1 MTDMQ
6 IVAHRINTVERL
18 RRLPTHWGVELD
30 LRADGSELILTKPYP
45 QTLVPQAGA
54 QLSHKLLIKVDELF
68 FAHYTSLTV
77 TQD

>member
-30 LRADGSELILTKPYP
+30 LRAAGSSGRQDARRHDGGNQPSRLR
-45 QTLVPQAGA
+45 Q
-54 QLSHKLLIKVDELF
+54 
-68 FAHYTSLTV
+68 
-77 TQD
+77 